1 MVRLYIC
8 SEEMGLIL
16 QLVEEVNKYS
26 NIEIAGIS
34 TMILHD
40 SSEVMRKRSD
50 VLILHYDLDYQKSLA
65 LLEELS
71 IKGELQSLRIIMLY
85 DEMNSKV
92 FELMDTYHFEY
103 FLVKP
108 YQASQIIEM
117 IERMPL
123 SYDNNLDKESH
134 IIYEILHKLAIPSHF
149 KGYQYLKTGIALYTK
164 ENKAMH
170 VLYDEIAKTHNTT
183 AIRVERCM
191 RSAIQSAYI
200 HNPQAICIYQR
211 KPCVSHIIKYASEQL
226 HLALGDYYE

>member
-8 SEEMGLIL
+8 SEEMGFIL
-16 QLVEEVNKYS
+16 QLVEEINKHQDM
-26 NIEIAGIS
+26 EIAGIS

-40 SSEVMRKRSD
+40 TSEVLRKRSD
-50 VLILHYDLDYQKSLA
+50 VLILHYDLDYQKVLS
-65 LLEELS
+65 LLEEMS
-71 IKGELQSLRIIMLY
+71 IKGELALIRVIMLY

-108 YQASQIIEM
+108 YHPKQIIEM
-117 IERMPL
+117 IKRMPV
-123 SYDNNLDKESH
+123 SNDHNGDKVNY

-149 KGYQYLKTGIALYTK
+149 KGYQYLKTGIALFTK
-164 ENKAMH
+164 ENKPMH
-170 VLYDEIAKTHNTT
+170 VLYDEIAKAHNTT

-191 RSAIQSAYI
+191 RSAIQSAYLN
-200 HNPQAICIYQR
+200 NPQAICIYQR

-226 HLALGDYYE
+226 HLALGDFYE